1 MDYPIEVCRE
11 LIDGFYAKMIANAD
25 IADARLP
32 DGEWTLRD
40 MVAHLIDSFTNNH
53 QRFIRLQLQD
63 RLDFPGYDAE
73 EWRSVSKVDSLDY
86 RFLCGLWKSS
96 NEYLLAI
103 IQGIDESALT
113 HVWVRPDGVKTLG
126 FLVDDYFE
134 HIRWH
139 IDFFDTRVA
148 ALRVE

>member
-1 MDYPIEVCRE
+1 MNYPIASCVE
-11 LIDGFYAKMIANAD
+11 LIDGFYAKMVANED
-25 IADARLP
+25 IADSLLP

-53 QRFIRLQLQD
+53 QRFIRLQLQE
-63 RLDFPGYDAE
+63 RLEFPAYDAE
-73 EWRSVSKVDSLDY
+73 QWRSVSKVDSLDY
-86 RFLCGLWKSS
+86 RSLAGCWKAC

-103 IQGIDESALT
+103 IQGIDESALS
-113 HVWVRPDGVKTLG
+113 HVWVRADGEKTLG
-126 FLVDDYFE
+126 FLVDDYFS

-148 ALRVE
+148 ALRGA